1 MWRSAIIN
9 YHRKNIYS
17 GSGII
22 DLKKSPMNSI
32 KSSDW
37 KTLDRIVEINS
48 HWVTLIAEHLED
60 SEGKVIEYWR
70 VERADS
76 VVILTIQNDKLLF
89 PVSMYR
95 PGIAETTLDFPGG
108 RVPAGETPAAAVPA
122 IIKKELGV
130 TQSAIARIKPL
141 NAIGWAINSSF
152 SNQKLYGFLVELH
165 PETTVN
171 PALIGA
177 AYSVT
182 PAGIRDLL
190 TKLTCL
196 QCRAL
201 LLEWQNKVNFTM

>member
-1 MWRSAIIN
+1 
-9 YHRKNIYS
+9 
-17 GSGII
+17 
-22 DLKKSPMNSI
+22 MNST

-48 HWVTLIAEHLED
+48 HWVTLIAENLENT
-60 SEGKVIEYWR
+60 EGKVVEYWR

-76 VVILTIQNDKLLF
+76 VIILTVHQDKLLF
-89 PVSMYR
+89 PVPMYR

-108 RVPAGETPAAAVPA
+108 RVPAGETAAAAVPA

-130 TQSAIARIKPL
+130 TESAIARIQPL
-141 NAIGWAINSSF
+141 NQSGWAINSSF
-152 SNQKLYGFLVELH
+152 SNQKLYGFVVELH

-171 PALIGA
+171 PELIGA
-177 AYSVT
+177 TYSVT
-182 PAGIRDLL
+182 PAEISELL

-201 LLEWQNKVNFTM
+201 LLEWQNKVNFIL